1 MVLALEWVGK
11 DSTWLDVLAAAGSFA
26 TVITLFFAAWSIRQ
40 NAQAR
45 NIASLVAVTQQLFAE
60 REKAQQHGIYGMSGQ
75 DFHVFQ
81 MTNLVEQ
88 ACFIVNHGLV
98 SGRAKDFLVDWL
110 RNEITAM
117 DEQEPYKMQLATLI
131 DGELTELLKLRA
143 RIQRERADQKHWDDV
158 IAGRRWSRG
167 IFK

>member
-1 MVLALEWVGK
+1 VEWIGK
-11 DSTWLDVLAAAGSFA
+11 DSTWLDILAAAGSFA

-45 NIASLVAVTQQLFAE
+45 NISSLVAVTQQLFAE
-60 REKAQQHGIYGMSGQ
+60 REKAQAHGIYGMSGQ

-98 SGRAKDFLVDWL
+98 SGRAKDFLVEWL
-110 RNEITAM
+110 RNEIASM
-117 DEQEPYKMQLATLI
+117 EEQEPYQVQFAGLTE
-131 DGELTELLKLRA
+131 GELTELMKLRA
-143 RIQRERADQKHWDDV
+143 RFHRERAGQKHWDNV
-158 IAGRRWSRG
+158 IAGRRWSGG
-167 IFK
+167 IFKRGR